1 MPDMLGVWKR
11 YQVNA
16 NRVFLNHLNQMEV
29 WKCHCFRDIEKIL
42 GLNFWHYN
50 LAYIVCTYDVGGDI
64 SRWFD
69 GWDYVESNSWVGEGR
84 WEISRWAESEDSC
97 PLPKFGYL
105 GLTVKSGVCHDLY
118 TGEQILDR
126 HATVTS
132 TDVIFNVFLGCLILR
147 SCWSFKGS
155 PTPRNTV

>member
-1 MPDMLGVWKR
+1 
-11 YQVNA
+11 
-16 NRVFLNHLNQMEV
+16 MEV
-29 WKCHCFRDIEKIL
+29 WKCHCLRDVGKIL
-42 GLNFWHYN
+42 GLNFWDYN

-84 WEISRWAESEDSC
+84 WEISRWAESGDSC

-105 GLTVKSGVCHDLY
+105 GLTVESGVGHDLY

-132 TDVIFNVFLGCLILR
+132 TDVIFNVFLDCLILR
-147 SCWSFKGS
+147 SCWSFE
-155 PTPRNTV
+155 TPSSSQKAESAETTVASKN